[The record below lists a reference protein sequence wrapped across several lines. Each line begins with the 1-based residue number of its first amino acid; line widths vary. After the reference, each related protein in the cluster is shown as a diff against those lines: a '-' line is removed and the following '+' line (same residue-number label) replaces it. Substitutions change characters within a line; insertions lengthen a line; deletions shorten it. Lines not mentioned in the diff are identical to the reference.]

1 MLVKWGG
8 GGGGGGVTV
17 AGVSV
22 VGGKCH
28 STVLHTSHAFFNTA
42 TSFR

>member
-1 MLVKWGG
+1 MLVKW
-8 GGGGGGVTV
+8 GVTV

-28 STVLHTSHAFFNTA
+28 SPDYSCMLTHV
-42 TSFR
+42 